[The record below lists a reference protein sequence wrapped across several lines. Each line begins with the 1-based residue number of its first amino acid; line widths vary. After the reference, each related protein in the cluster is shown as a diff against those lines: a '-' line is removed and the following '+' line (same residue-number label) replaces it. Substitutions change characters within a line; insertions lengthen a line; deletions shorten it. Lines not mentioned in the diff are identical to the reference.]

1 MDKVIYCWN
10 MVHYYLFVW
19 QVALYKL
26 IDYINPFTY
35 LFKIKSVKNFYS
47 KHGVEDMNKFVDQ
60 KVFNAKDHG
69 INIVFAGIN
78 LSGLI
83 VLFEYGVFN
92 IIQISLGKY
101 LIQYI
106 WEDHVNQITFIV
118 ILLAVPG
125 IVNYYLVFK
134 EEKYLKYFDAFDRL
148 GGDKR
153 FQYGL
158 FCGIFILLVLT
169 FFVGTFFFLP
179 SRIS

>member
-1 MDKVIYCWN
+1 MDKIIYCWN

-19 QVALYKL
+19 QEKFYKL
-26 IDYINPFTY
+26 VDYINPFTY

-47 KHGVEDMNKFVDQ
+47 KHGIDDMNKFVDQ

-92 IIQISLGKY
+92 IIQISMGKY

-106 WEDHVNQITFIV
+106 WENHVNQITFIV
-118 ILLAVPG
+118 ILLAVPS
-125 IVNYYLVFK
+125 VLNYYLVFK
-134 EEKYLKYFDAFDRL
+134 EEKYLKYFAVFDRL
-148 GGDKR
+148 DDDKR
-153 FQYGL
+153 FKYGL
-158 FCGIFILLVLT
+158 FCGIFILLVWT
-169 FFVGTFFFLP
+169 FFVVTFCFLP
-179 SRIS
+179 SGIS